1 MKQHKV
7 GMIPERSLGPQADG
21 ANDMGEMSQAGPRPR
36 LREQDAAKQANGVS
50 VQNTKTWD
58 MGSNHSPSSDPQGPA
73 KALAGNRSSQTVR
86 HSLLKR

>member
-21 ANDMGEMSQAGPRPR
+21 ANDMGGTVRQGPRPR

-50 VQNTKTWD
+50 VQNKNL
-58 MGSNHSPSSDPQGPA
+58 GHGQQPLSIFRSPRPCQGP
-73 KALAGNRSSQTVR
+73 GGE
-86 HSLLKR
+86 